1 MLQDIRFILYNF
13 PEEEGKVQ
21 VIIRDETLWCTQKAM
36 AQLFGV
42 DRTVISKYL
51 NHLSCSRIQY
61 VQNLHILLKM
71 AKYTIRN
78 FTTLML

>member
-13 PEEEGKVQ
+13 PEEEDKVQ

-51 NHLSCSRIQY
+51 KNIFESFEL
-61 VQNLHILLKM
+61 
-71 AKYTIRN
+71 
-78 FTTLML
+78 